1 MKRKISILVVFMF
14 MVLTLFTGCG
24 LFTLNQEK
32 YLNEVVASVG
42 DIEITKQQL
51 LNTYN
56 SYAEEL
62 QNQGYT
68 DNNQIVDY
76 CINLLI
82 DREILIAHAKDKFT
96 LTQKEKNDALVA
108 TYDFIVEQLAE
119 YEGEV
124 RAEKEITSSVST
136 NTETDSK
143 VVYNP
148 YSPRIKWEEGQIK
161 SVKDDE
167 AAVSAHYGFNNY
179 VAGFKAYWVPE
190 NQEVAD
196 VAYSRYLKDL
206 KSYEAYKNLSKE
218 NDDVLRRE
226 IERVYDIQCNNA
238 YLTRLQTEYEELM
251 INQVSIEDIYTE
263 YNRLVSE
270 NKARYDI
277 PELGMK
283 TYVNDMLNNAQD
295 VYYHPTNNEFFYVT
309 HVLLKFSDEQQAQ
322 IDEMKAV
329 LEDDGITQADFD
341 AYLANMSSQIE
352 VDGKSAEEILLEI
365 QEAINSEVTIEG
377 KAKAFNEFIYTYN
390 SDPGIQNAEKDY
402 VIGVAI
408 DEEEESRSK
417 MVESFTKAS
426 RQLAENYDKYVKGE
440 GELDLLSGLV
450 ESEYGYHIILF
461 TGYASNMEVSTNVA
475 EAMED
480 LNSYTINAHTDETYL
495 QKIYDSLYEA
505 LNTYE
510 TYQESILN
518 SYKAEHQVV
527 KYPGRYSEFEA

>member
-1 MKRKISILVVFMF
+1 MKRKISMLVVFMF
-14 MVLTLFTGCG
+14 MVLTLFTGCS

-32 YLNEVVASVG
+32 YLNEVVVSVG

-62 QNQGYT
+62 QNQGKT
-68 DNNQIVDY
+68 NDQIVNY
-76 CINLLI
+76 CIDLLV

-108 TYDFIVEQLAE
+108 TYDFLVEQLSE

-124 RAEKEITSSVST
+124 RAEKNITSSTST
-136 NTETDSK
+136 STETESA

-148 YSPRIKWEEGQIK
+148 YSPIIKWEDGQIK
-161 SVKDDE
+161 AVKDND
-167 AAVSAHYGFNNY
+167 ANVSAHYGFSDY
-179 VAGFKAYWVPE
+179 VAGFKTYWVPE
-190 NQEVAD
+190 NEEVAEI
-196 VAYSRYLKDL
+196 AYSRYLRDL
-206 KSYEAYKNLSKE
+206 KSYEEYKKLSKD

-238 YLTRLQTEYEELM
+238 YLTRLQSEYEDLM
-251 INQVSIEDIYTE
+251 VNQITPEDIYAE
-263 YNRLVSE
+263 YNRLVNE

-277 PELGMK
+277 PELGMDA
-283 TYVNDMLNNAQD
+283 YVDDMLNKAED
-295 VYYHPTNNEFFYVT
+295 VYYHAANKEFFYVT

-322 IDEMKAV
+322 IDEMKAI

-341 AYLANMSSQIE
+341 VYLSNMASQIE
-352 VDGKSAEEILLEI
+352 VNGKSAEDILFEIT
-365 QEAINSEVTIEG
+365 EAVNSEETIEG

-390 SDPGIQNAEKDY
+390 SDPGIQNAVKDY
-402 VIGVAI
+402 VIGI
-408 DEEEESRSK
+408 EIEEEEESRSK
-417 MVESFTKAS
+417 MVESFTKES
-426 RQLAENYDKYVKGE
+426 RQLAKNYDKYVEGQ

-450 ESEYGYHIILF
+450 ESDYGYHIILF
-461 TGYASNMEVSTNVA
+461 TGYAENMEVSANVV

-480 LNSYTINAHTDETYL
+480 LNSYTVNAHTEETYL
-495 QKIYDSLYEA
+495 QHIYDSLYAA

-518 SYKAEHQVV
+518 SYKAEHQVK
-527 KYPGRYSEFEA
+527 KYPSRYKEFNA

>member
-51 LNTYN
+51 LSTYN
-56 SYAEEL
+56 SYAEQL
-62 QNQGYT
+62 KNQGIN
-68 DNNQIVDY
+68 DNAQIVDQ
-76 CINLLI
+76 CLDILI

-124 RAEKEITSSVST
+124 RSEKNITSSVST
-136 NTETDSK
+136 ETATDSK

-148 YSPRIKWEEGQIK
+148 YSPRITWEEGQIK
-161 SVKDDE
+161 AVKE
-167 AAVSAHYGFNNY
+167 NAETVTAHYGFNNY

-196 VAYSRYLKDL
+196 IAYTRYLKDL

-238 YLTRLQTEYEELM
+238 YLNKLQTEYEERM
-251 INQVSIEDIYTE
+251 ISQVTIEDIYAE
-263 YNRLVSE
+263 YNRLVNE
-270 NKARYDI
+270 NKARYNI
-277 PELGMK
+277 PEKGMDI
-283 TYVNDMLNNAQD
+283 YVNDMLSNAQD

-309 HVLLKFSDEQQAQ
+309 HVLLKFNDEQQAQ
-322 IDEMKAV
+322 IDEMKEI

-341 AYLANMSSQIE
+341 AYLSNMSEQIK

-365 QEAINSEVTIEG
+365 QEAVNSEVTIEG
-377 KAKAFNEFIYTYN
+377 KAKVFNDFIYTYN

-402 VIGVAI
+402 VIGI
-408 DEEEESRSK
+408 EIEEDEETRSK

-426 RQLAENYDKYVKGE
+426 RQLAKNYDNYVAGM

-461 TGYASNMEVSTNVA
+461 TGYANNMEVSTNVQ
-475 EAMED
+475 EAMDD

-495 QKIYDSLYEA
+495 QKIFDTLFEA
-505 LNTYE
+505 LQSYD

-527 KYPGRYSEFEA
+527 KYPGRYSEFKA